1 MVKTRLNGERTRNV
15 RDRMTPRGA
24 VRERTAVPRTPLTQ
38 SHLRATRQSMM
49 REPCGVESCETS
61 SFQMAR
67 NGQPQPRIA
76 RNRVARRGGPDA
88 LVPVDPGGRR
98 IVRGPTRTV
107 PGPIAS
113 VPVLP
118 PPHSWAL
125 RALRMWASHGDINLL
140 PLSRPSA
147 TTEYRPSRAIPEGA
161 SAPHVV
167 YVCLI
172 CASMYAYREFRH
184 IGKSRGIKTRT

>member
-1 MVKTRLNGERTRNV
+1 
-15 RDRMTPRGA
+15 
-24 VRERTAVPRTPLTQ
+24 
-38 SHLRATRQSMM
+38 MM

-76 RNRVARRGGPDA
+76 RNRVAATSRRSGRPGACGSRWETDRSGTDPDSTWTDRFGTCSSPTA
-88 LVPVDPGGRR
+88 LLGAAG
-98 IVRGPTRTV
+98 
-107 PGPIAS
+107 A
-113 VPVLP
+113 
-118 PPHSWAL
+118 PHV
-125 RALRMWASHGDINLL
+125 GVL

-172 CASMYAYREFRH
+172 CASAMYAYREFRH
-184 IGKSRGIKTRT
+184 IGKSRGIKTRTYRHIVAPRSHVAAIIY

>member
-1 MVKTRLNGERTRNV
+1 
-15 RDRMTPRGA
+15 MTPRGA
-24 VRERTAVPRTPLTQ
+24 RAKTAVPRTPLTQ

-61 SFQMAR
+61 KLS
-67 NGQPQPRIA
+67 NGSQRPTPTARIA

-172 CASMYAYREFRH
+172 CGYMYAYREFRH